1 MGGDPF
7 RRFAARRFTKDDL
20 DLLTLEEERVL
31 LGRRRKSPAEMA
43 MQMHMSVESIH
54 RRQRSILDKLK
65 AGE

>member
-7 RRFAARRFTKDDL
+7 RRFAARRFTKDEL
-20 DLLTLEEERVL
+20 DLLTQEEERVL

-54 RRQRSILDKLK
+54 RRQRSILEKLK

>member
-7 RRFAARRFTKDDL
+7 RRFAARRFTRDDL
-20 DLLTLEEERVL
+20 DLLTQEEERVL

>member
-20 DLLTLEEERVL
+20 DLLTQEEERVL

-54 RRQRSILDKLK
+54 RRQRSILEKLK

>member
-7 RRFAARRFTKDDL
+7 RRFAARRFTKEEI

-54 RRQRSILDKLK
+54 RRQRSILEKLK

>member
-7 RRFAARRFTKDDL
+7 RRFAARRFTKDEL
-20 DLLTLEEERVL
+20 DRLTQEEERVL

>member
-20 DLLTLEEERVL
+20 DRLTQEEERVL
-31 LGRRRKSPAEMA
+31 LGRRRKSPAEIA
-43 MQMHMSVESIH
+43 MRLHVSVESIH

>member
-7 RRFAARRFTKDDL
+7 RRFAARRFTKDEL
-20 DLLTLEEERVL
+20 DLLTQEEERVL

>member
-7 RRFAARRFTKDDL
+7 RRFAARRFTKEDL
-20 DLLTLEEERVL
+20 DLLTQEEERVL

>member
-7 RRFAARRFTKDDL
+7 RRFAARRFTRDDL
-20 DLLTLEEERVL
+20 DRLTQEEERVL

-43 MQMHMSVESIH
+43 MEMHMSVESIH

>member
-7 RRFAARRFTKDDL
+7 RRFAARRFTKEEI

>member
-1 MGGDPF
+1 MGGDRF

-20 DLLTLEEERVL
+20 DRLTQEEERVL
-31 LGRRRKSPAEMA
+31 LGRRRKSPMEMA
-43 MQMHMSVESIH
+43 MEMHMSVESIH

>member
-20 DLLTLEEERVL
+20 DRLTQEEERVL
-31 LGRRRKSPAEMA
+31 LGRRRKSPMEMA
-43 MQMHMSVESIH
+43 MEMHMSVESIH
-54 RRQRSILDKLK
+54 RRQRDILSKLK